1 MNLCNDVCM
10 YNCLFG
16 WMDIRGNVCMSLA
29 SLVDRWMLIGFLLA
43 KMCCFFVKR
52 L

>member
-16 WMDIRGNVCMSLA
+16 WMDIHGNECMSLA
-29 SLVDRWMLIGFLLA
+29 SLVVGG
-43 KMCCFFVKR
+43 C
-52 L
+52 

>member
-29 SLVDRWMLIGFLLA
+29 SLVVGGCYLD
-43 KMCCFFVKR
+43 FF
-52 L
+52 